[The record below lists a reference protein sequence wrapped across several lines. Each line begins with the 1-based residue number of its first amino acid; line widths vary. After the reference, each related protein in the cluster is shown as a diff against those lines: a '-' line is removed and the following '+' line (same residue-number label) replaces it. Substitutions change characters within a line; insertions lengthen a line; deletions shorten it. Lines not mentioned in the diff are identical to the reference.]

1 MTGRSL
7 AALVLLV
14 SPLLAIAPRAEAQLN
29 CRVSVVPLS
38 FGVYL
43 PGDPSPLDVTG
54 EIDVSCRGQAGFFL
68 ATIGSGS
75 GGSFANRQMLSGP
88 YTMRYNLFRDAGRS
102 LVWGDGT
109 GGSVLNGRIKL
120 RNGREDFVL
129 PVYGR
134 VFPQQSVGAGTYQ
147 DDVLVTIIF

>member
-1 MTGRSL
+1 MTRRSL
-7 AALVLLV
+7 ALVVLLV
-14 SPLLAIAPRAEAQLN
+14 LPLLAAAPRAEAQLN
-29 CRVSVVPLS
+29 CRVSVVPLR

-54 EIDVSCRGQAGFFL
+54 DIDVSCRGQAGFFL
-68 ATIGSGS
+68 ATIGAGS
-75 GGSFANRQMLSGP
+75 GGGFANRQMLSGA
-88 YTMRYNLFRDAGRS
+88 YMMRYNLYRDAGRS